1 MISPL
6 EEEKNALTN
15 RPPKSKFESQ
25 ICVHNLY
32 WRGFSSEVGRNSVAG
47 RQRTRQ
53 QRPHT
58 GRKLRSTDPTLP
70 STTLQRALETI
81 ASQQEWSFGTA
92 PELPLVYLNTR
103 IQVLALFTILASY

>member
-32 WRGFSSEVGRNSVAG
+32 WRGFSSEVGRNSEAG
-47 RQRTRQ
+47 RGLGSR
-53 QRPHT
+53 
-58 GRKLRSTDPTLP
+58 DPTQAENYAAETP
-70 STTLQRALETI
+70 RFHPQRSRGL
-81 ASQQEWSFGTA
+81 
-92 PELPLVYLNTR
+92 
-103 IQVLALFTILASY
+103 